1 MKITHLFKLLSALSL
16 ALLLGWLFP
25 MAHIKA
31 DNVSTLGKYPVCEP
45 SAVVKV
51 TCPESEGNCLLVAD
65 NEQKDALFLY
75 SVSSK
80 QLDSTRQ
87 SQLALE
93 KKISDIEAIAK
104 LDDNKV
110 LLFGSHSRNNKCEIK
125 ANRQRFVQ
133 AQLSGNQLKIIGE
146 LIQSPQ
152 IDSKVLFQG
161 LDVNSNKIISAVSR
175 AIDEAETKANQS
187 LGDKVAC
194 EQANAFNAEGAVA
207 IPEPLSLEKFK
218 IWIGLRSPVVT
229 LDAKNYAVLLSMANL
244 DNYQFDGATLLDLG
258 GRGIREI
265 TFDNNQIWGI
275 AGGPKDGQDNFV
287 FWKLSAEDLKPN
299 TILKP
304 EILRELPQS
313 SEGLAIVDGTAYILI
328 DGNSGDSGNQCEI
341 PARFV
346 QFTVPD

>member
-133 AQLSGNQLKIIGE
+133 AQLSGNQLKIIGK
-146 LIQSPQ
+146 LIQSSPINSQ
-152 IDSKVLFQG
+152 VLFQD

-175 AIDEAETKANQS
+175 AIDEAETQADQS
-187 LGDKVAC
+187 LGDKNRC

-207 IPEPLSLEKFK
+207 IPDPLSLEKFK

-229 LDAKNYAVLLSMANL
+229 LDANNYAVLLKQASDNTAAIQIEALKNKGELSKQMAFEYSSLKDKISSNEADRL
-244 DNYQFDGATLLDLG
+244 RDELRATENKSLYFEL
-258 GRGIREI
+258 
-265 TFDNNQIWGI
+265 
-275 AGGPKDGQDNFV
+275 KD
-287 FWKLSAEDLKPN
+287 
-299 TILKP
+299 
-304 EILRELPQS
+304 RHHHH
-313 SEGLAIVDGTAYILI
+313 
-328 DGNSGDSGNQCEI
+328 
-341 PARFV
+341 RRRHH
-346 QFTVPD
+346 